1 MANQTILVTG
11 AAPGSQGS
19 TGWHIVRLLRERG
32 LPVRAFVHTV
42 DERSDR
48 LRSLGAEVIQGDL
61 LNFESVKRA
70 MSGVRRAFFTYPV
83 EVGSRTASGRA
94 ESEHPLDNS
103 RPEAVG
109 FRPRVPARKDTL

>member
-19 TGWHIVRLLRERG
+19 TGWHIVRLLCERG

-61 LNFESVKRA
+61 LNFF
-70 MSGVRRAFFTYPV
+70 VRSDTDDYVVTDAISKFGGHQPKTLAEFIGENRSAFQ
-83 EVGSRTASGRA
+83 R
-94 ESEHPLDNS
+94 
-103 RPEAVG
+103 
-109 FRPRVPARKDTL
+109 